1 MPRRGSAI
9 VSAMRPTSPP
19 PTSVLRQTA
28 GGGPFD
34 VRDAVAVGSY
44 AGALPAI
51 DWEAAARAA
60 GRGPIWRAAHDKR
73 WIYLLLRQ
81 GPLVVAT
88 AVVRTGYAATALL
101 WAWEAEGRGFLDERV
116 AMGPPFAASVEDG
129 GPGAR
134 SARFEAGGLRIDLS
148 DHGASIDALPDA
160 SPGVGGRARDAGG
173 RTPLHLRVSLSP
185 AMAPAMG
192 AIGLIDGGIA
202 SATQKHL
209 ATARG
214 EIVVAGR
221 RVAIDEGLC
230 GIDYTSG
237 LLARRTVWKWAF
249 ALGHTAD
256 GRRIALN
263 LVQGF
268 MGEAECALWVDD
280 VLVPLGE
287 GIIELDPADPR
298 QPWRIST
305 RCGSI
310 DLRFEP
316 GAVHAQNRDMLLVKS
331 RFLQPAGRFRGRI
344 RAGGV
349 DLGELDLLGV
359 TEDQDVTW

>member
-1 MPRRGSAI
+1 ML
-9 VSAMRPTSPP
+9 RPATS
-19 PTSVLRQTA
+19 
-28 GGGPFD
+28 GGPFD
-34 VRDAVAVGSY
+34 LREAVAVGSY
-44 AGALPAI
+44 AGALPAVA
-51 DWEAAARAA
+51 WEATARAA

-73 WIYLLLRQ
+73 WLYLLLRE
-81 GPLVVAT
+81 GPLVVAA
-88 AVVRTGYAATALL
+88 AVVRTGYAATALV
-101 WAWEAEGRGFLDERV
+101 WAWEADGEGFLDERV
-116 AMGPPFAASVEDG
+116 AMAPPFAASVEDG

-134 SARFEAGGLRIDLS
+134 SARFEAGGLRITLADE
-148 DHGASIDALPDA
+148 AATIDALPGA
-160 SPGVGGRARDAGG
+160 SPGAGERSSSAG
-173 RTPLHLRVSLSP
+173 LRTPLHLRVRLS
-185 AMAPAMG
+185 ATAAPAMG
-192 AIGLIDGGIA
+192 AIGLIEGGIA

-221 RVAIDEGLC
+221 RVAVDHGMV

-249 ALGHTAD
+249 ALGRTAD
-256 GRRIALN
+256 GRRVAIN

-280 VLVPLGE
+280 VLWPVGE
-287 GIIELDPADPR
+287 GIIELDPSDPR
-298 QPWRIST
+298 RPWKVAT

-316 GAVHAQNRDMLLVKS
+316 GAVHAQNRDMLVVKS
-331 RFLQPAGRFRGRI
+331 RFLQPAGRFRGVV

-349 DLGELDLLGV
+349 ELGELDLLGV